1 MRATLRVA
9 VATLSIALSLV
20 LVLATD
26 VLAKGEQASAVIG
39 PIGDIAAGTPTKVTA
54 TLAMNGQAITSSGF
68 NAMLDFYDPVTDVAM
83 DFPLRYDGTTEKWVA
98 TVTLPYKGR
107 WLVGALMRQGS
118 AGWSEPFGTTNGT
131 RAVTVNPAPTA
142 PVTAEA
148 SSPLS
153 TVALGAAAASAAWL
167 LGIALYALRRR
178 RNASQAPQSVGE
190 RVPA

>member
-1 MRATLRVA
+1 MRATVRA
-9 VATLSIALSLV
+9 I
-20 LVLATD
+20 VLALFLTLPLAAG
-26 VLAKGEQASAVIG
+26 VMAKGEQASAVIG
-39 PIGDIAAGTPTKVTA
+39 PIGDIDAGTPTKVIA
-54 TLAMNGQAITSSGF
+54 TLAMNGQPITSSGF

-83 DFPLRYDGTTEKWVA
+83 DFPLRYDGASEKWVA

-148 SSPLS
+148 SSQLG
-153 TVALGAAAASAAWL
+153 TAALGATAASAAWL
-167 LGIALYALRRR
+167 LAIAGYALRRR
-178 RNASQAPQSVGE
+178 RNASQTPRSVGE